1 MRNIAKFL
9 LLFPLTAGA
18 SSAKDWLVQAPA
30 SAGTWRDWSTI
41 PTDSFFEVPASRL
54 ATAEA
59 WLADKTF
66 LAQEQR
72 DLVYFGRPSF
82 KCSDSDKPYLVRAQY
97 VNGGTGRFDLW
108 WTQNGDLVISHAS
121 LGPNGPP
128 IKSAIVACL
137 SKDPTAVFSSIS
149 GAL

>member
-1 MRNIAKFL
+1 VKKIARIL
-9 LLFPLTAGA
+9 LLFTFTAGA

-30 SAGTWRDWSTI
+30 SAGTWRDWSAI
-41 PTDSFFEVPASRL
+41 PVDSFFEVPASRL

-66 LAQEQR
+66 LAQEQSG
-72 DLVYFGRPSF
+72 LVYFGRPSF
-82 KCSDSDKPYLVRAQY
+82 KCPDSDKPYLVRAQY
-97 VNGGTGRFDLW
+97 VNGGTGGFHLL

-137 SKDPTAVFSSIS
+137 SKDPTFVFSSIS